1 MRLLLLC
8 ACCLHACCAWFL
20 DFHLLLQGDPGDAV
34 QEYGRWCGAPRCGMT
49 DCCQGAPCP
58 ACVVDADALA
68 VTAGPECLRECPPV
82 DEVDA
87 LCMRHDFC
95 VSAQLHR
102 YNGSF
107 GNCSYSA
114 AAGLTVPA
122 NECVC
127 DRALYHGVRAL
138 GGLDGFKSNLLTWLT
153 SSWGHCLETDKEH
166 RPGACVPFRV
176 AVSPGVYDTEG
187 VRVHGLT
194 ATRMPGQR
202 LSAALGAATGFALP
216 LVVWFT
222 LRQPMRRG

>member
-1 MRLLLLC
+1 M
-8 ACCLHACCAWFL
+8 
-20 DFHLLLQGDPGDAV
+20 
-34 QEYGRWCGAPRCGMT
+34 
-49 DCCQGAPCP
+49 
-58 ACVVDADALA
+58 
-68 VTAGPECLRECPPV
+68 

-166 RPGACVPFRV
+166 HPGACVPFRV

-222 LRQPMRRG
+222 LRHPMRGGG